1 MIEMKM
7 TEEIAYVFFIAL
19 LGVSAAIGVWLQNHE
34 KKRNQQK
41 N

>member
-7 TEEIAYVFFIAL
+7 TEGMAYAFFIGLFVA
-19 LGVSAAIGVWLQNHE
+19 SFAIGFWLQNHE
-34 KKRNQQK
+34 KKRNKQG